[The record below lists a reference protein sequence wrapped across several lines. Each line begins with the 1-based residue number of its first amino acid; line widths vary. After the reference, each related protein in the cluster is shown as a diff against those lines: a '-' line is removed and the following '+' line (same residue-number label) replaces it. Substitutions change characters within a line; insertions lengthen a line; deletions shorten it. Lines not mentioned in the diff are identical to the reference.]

1 MKKGLFIVL
10 DGNDGSGKATQS
22 KLLAERLVREG
33 IATEQIDFP
42 AYDRSVFGTL
52 IGECLAGKHGDFLNL
67 DPKIASS
74 LYALDRFESA
84 SKIRGLLESGVS
96 VIADRYASS
105 NQIHQGGKIEDSTER
120 KEFLAWLDA
129 VEYGILGIPRPDR
142 VVYLDVPV
150 AISAELL
157 SEKRAVKNG
166 GLSEGERDMV
176 EQDVQYLERSRASA
190 ELLSKD
196 ASWSVISCVG
206 AEGTLRSR
214 EAIHEDIWSLVPDLR
229 SGLY

>member
-84 SKIRGLLESGVS
+84 SKIRSLLESGVS

-105 NQIHQGGKIEDSTER
+105 NQIHQGGKIANAAER
-120 KEFLAWLDA
+120 EAFLAWLDH
-129 VEYGILGIPRPDR
+129 VEYGVLNIPRPDR
-142 VVYLDVPV
+142 VIYLRVPV
-150 AISAELL
+150 EKSLVLL
-157 SEKRAVKNG
+157 SEKRAQKNES
-166 GLSEGERDMV
+166 LGERDTDMV
-176 EQDVQYLERSRASA
+176 EEDRTYLERSSA
-190 ELLSKD
+190 AAEILLSTQPNWVAIECMGNSD
-196 ASWSVISCVG
+196 IR
-206 AEGTLRSR
+206 TR
-214 EAIHEDIWSLVPDLR
+214 EDIHEEVYATATSLLA
-229 SGLY
+229 G